1 MVDSRFSTFSIIE
14 NYFWNYT
21 YKESMN
27 LIINAVTNCHF
38 LNDCDFPSYKQMT
51 LYDLSLSLSLDL
63 SLDLSLS
70 TITKNTTFAIFFF
83 VFNEFRGEVA

>member
-38 LNDCDFPSYKQMT
+38 LNDRDFPSYKQMT
-51 LYDLSLSLSLDL
+51 LYDLSISLSLSLSL
-63 SLDLSLS
+63 SLY
-70 TITKNTTFAIFFF
+70 NHQEYNFRHIFFC
-83 VFNEFRGEVA
+83 VQWI